1 MLIYWLI
8 QWLRL
13 AYLLIHNWV
22 TDKYDK
28 KLNSE
33 LLLHPT
39 TELVIAGCCM
49 KSFFTARHNLIEK
62 WFIVV

>member
-22 TDKYDK
+22 TDKYGK
-28 KLNSE
+28 KLNY
-33 LLLHPT
+33 
-39 TELVIAGCCM
+39 
-49 KSFFTARHNLIEK
+49 
-62 WFIVV
+62 FIFNR